1 MTEALISIKNVTKR
15 FGAHQALAGVS
26 LDVAAGEVVVILG
39 PSGCGKTTLLRLIA
53 GLDVPD
59 SGEIWL
65 NGSPVAAA
73 GRSMV
78 PPYKRAIGF
87 VFQDLALWPHLSV
100 RGNLDFVLESARVAR
115 SERSARAQE
124 VLRLVRIEAFGDRY
138 PHELSGG
145 EQQRVALARALV
157 GKPRVL
163 LLDEPLSSL
172 DPELRATLRAELAQL
187 TRRVNVTAMYV
198 THDSDDAAA
207 LGDRVVRMHEGKI
220 VEIDGRQ
227 KQEPATFR
235 AQHES

>member
-15 FGAHQALAGVS
+15 FGAHEALAGIS
-26 LDVAAGEVVVILG
+26 LDVARGDVVVILG

-59 SGEIWL
+59 TGEIWL
-65 NGSPVAAA
+65 NGSRVAAA
-73 GRSMV
+73 GRSIV
-78 PPYKRAIGF
+78 PPYKRGIGF

-100 RGNLDFVLESARVAR
+100 RGNLDFVLESAHVAR

-124 VLRLVRIEAFGDRY
+124 VLRLVHIEPLGDRY

-187 TRRVNVTAMYV
+187 QRKVNITAMYV
-198 THDSDDAAA
+198 THDRDDAAT
-207 LGDRVVRMHEGKI
+207 LGDRVVRMREGTI
-220 VEIDGRQ
+220 VEIGD
-227 KQEPATFR
+227 T
-235 AQHES
+235 